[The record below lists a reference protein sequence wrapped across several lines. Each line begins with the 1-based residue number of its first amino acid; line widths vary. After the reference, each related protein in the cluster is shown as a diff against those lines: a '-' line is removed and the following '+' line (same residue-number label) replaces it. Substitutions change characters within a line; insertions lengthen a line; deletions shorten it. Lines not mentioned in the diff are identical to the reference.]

1 MSEITLDVNL
11 NELWTMSY
19 DFDNLKAALGQI
31 LKELNFNKKSL
42 HFMTKTIEDQN
53 KEIQEYLNLF

>member
-1 MSEITLDVNL
+1 
-11 NELWTMSY
+11 MSY